1 MSTWTVR
8 VASAVFLG
16 AVSAIAWQT
25 TRGQEIHPPAVGGS
39 KNASEATVRV
49 AHDPAKMAPFQRQAY
64 FSLCR
69 GADWLCRA
77 NRLDGHFD
85 YGLVPEL
92 RVRLEGDHY
101 LRQAGAAFGLARA
114 ARYTG
119 NERHIAVARQAILT
133 LLAETTT
140 DAQDGTTFRRTALPS
155 PVVNRLAS
163 AGLLVLAINELPAP
177 GNDLLEQSEQLCEY
191 IRRQQRP
198 DGSLAYEEDGT
209 AASDPDGVNYYPGE
223 ALDGLMRSQQHRP
236 APWKTD
242 LARKALAYY
251 RPWWQKNKNMA
262 FVPWQTAAC
271 AEAFFITKEPA
282 FAEFVVEMT
291 DWLCGLQYAT
301 FDPQRPLWFGGFM
314 SFAEGR
320 PVTAPPQV
328 GSAAYA
334 EGLAEAYRVMRQ
346 TGDVAR
352 SQRYRDALERSLQFT
367 TSLQYTDAKVEHY
380 AENYRP
386 LLVGGFHASHQ
397 DGHLRI
403 DYAQH
408 ALSALTQY
416 LAFVA
421 E

>member
-1 MSTWTVR
+1 MSTFAAR
-8 VASAVFLG
+8 ISG
-16 AVSAIAWQT
+16 AVVLAAIVVGTAMQAS
-25 TRGQEIHPPAVGGS
+25 RGQEPRPAVLNKNGGDD
-39 KNASEATVRV
+39 KRA
-49 AHDPAKMAPFQRQAY
+49 AHDPARMAPFQRQAY
-64 FSLCR
+64 VALCR
-69 GADWLCRA
+69 GADWLCRM
-77 NRLDGHFD
+77 NRLDGRFD
-85 YGLVPEL
+85 YGVVPDL

-114 ARYTG
+114 ARYSG
-119 NERHIAVARQAILT
+119 NERHVAVVRQAVLT

-140 DAQDGTTFRRTALPS
+140 DEVDGVTVRHTALPS

-177 GNDLLEQSEQLCEY
+177 GNDLLEQSEQMCEY

-198 DGSLAYEEDGT
+198 DGSLAYDEPGV
-209 AASDPDGVNYYPGE
+209 AVSDPDGVNYYPGE

-242 LARKALAYY
+242 VARKALAYY

-271 AEAFFITKEPA
+271 TEAFLLTKEPA
-282 FAEFVVEMT
+282 FGEFVVEMT
-291 DWLCGLQYAT
+291 DWVCGLQYAT
-301 FDPQRPLWFGGFM
+301 FDPQHPLWLGGFM
-314 SFAEGR
+314 SYADGR
-320 PVTAPPQV
+320 PVASPPQV

-334 EGLAEAYRVMRQ
+334 EGLADACRVTRQ

-352 SQRYRDALERSLQFT
+352 AQRYRGALEQCLQFT
-367 TSLQYTDAKVEHY
+367 EGLQYTDAKVDHF
-380 AENYRP
+380 AESYRP
-386 LLVGGFHASHQ
+386 VLLGGFHASHQ

-408 ALSALTQY
+408 AVSALTQY
-416 LAFVA
+416 LACVA